1 MLAGCLKD
9 SVEIREKM
17 DVAGQKQQETR
28 IRMSDDGERCVKGGT
43 HSAKVRGGNTACL
56 LCEET
61 LQPDPS
67 WDFSSASH
75 TS

>member
-1 MLAGCLKD
+1 MLAGCSKD
-9 SVEIREKM
+9 SVEIRKKT

-28 IRMSDDGERCVKGGT
+28 IRMSDDEEHCVKGGT
-43 HSAKVRGGNTACL
+43 HSARVRGGNTACL

-61 LQPDPS
+61 LQPESS